1 MGQGPVHKKM
11 IKSFVALLLP
21 YVLYAIG
28 AAAIIG
34 GVYFAWQH
42 YVAAPYRAEGRL
54 EMVPALVSATNQ
66 LERDIVAFKEVDAA
80 FAVIKKDGER
90 VKKQIAIAQAANAN
104 RRTIETTRIA
114 DFDRIV
120 PTGNSECERTSDAIK
135 KVLR

>member
-1 MGQGPVHKKM
+1 MGYIQL
-11 IKSFVALLLP
+11 ILFVGLAAL
-21 YVLYAIG
+21 G
-28 AAAIIG
+28 
-34 GVYFAWQH
+34 FAGKH
-42 YVAAPYRAEGRL
+42 AYDSGKRAEGRL

-104 RRTIETTRIA
+104 RRSIETTRIA
-114 DFDRIV
+114 DIDRVV
-120 PTGNSECERTSDAIK
+120 PTGNTECERTSDAIK